1 MRLNKTP
8 AKSDLSVSFGKM
20 LHAAQLSQVIL
31 LPKNM
36 GPFSPGFLILEPV
49 YRSLPLSSLAASLG
63 PFPANVS
70 GLQEGRWATRRFR
83 GVSPFSCGGPPHLRV
98 KMLHELLPRDA
109 PKPGYRKTLFGHGGS
124 G

>member
-36 GPFSPGFLILEPV
+36 GPFSPGFLIPEPV

-63 PFPANVS
+63 SFPRERLWVARGQMGGQKVS
-70 GLQEGRWATRRFR
+70 GCLPVFLRWAS
-83 GVSPFSCGGPPHLRV
+83 SPAG
-98 KMLHELLPRDA
+98 KDA
-109 PKPGYRKTLFGHGGS
+109 P
-124 G
+124 